1 MVLVYLLIICGMVV
15 LILQTNTVSSNAAG
29 LVILGIFLGPVLP
42 IAIPFSH
49 QTLPKHLH
57 TVAVGFLVA

>member
-1 MVLVYLLIICGMVV
+1 MVV
-15 LILQTNTVSSNAAG
+15 LIFQTNTVSSNAAG

-57 TVAVGFLVA
+57 AVAVGFLVA

>member
-1 MVLVYLLIICGMVV
+1 MVLLIW
-15 LILQTNTVSSNAAG
+15 QTNTVSSNAAG
-29 LVILGIFLGPVLP
+29 FVILGIFLGPVLP
-42 IAIPFSH
+42 TAISFSH